1 MAEEKVQVSAEL
13 PKTLLDT
20 LEELAKERGVSANT
34 VLQQAIQTEKFF
46 ADTVAAGK
54 KVLLQ
59 NNDKSMEQV
68 RLRHAEV

>member
-13 PKTLLDT
+13 SKDLLDT
-20 LEELAKERGVSANT
+20 LEQLARQRGVSANT

-68 RLRHAEV
+68 RFKHVPA